1 MCEFCHEHGE
11 GKKWYLQMKNYSEE
25 LLHETLAAEQ
35 QAIVEAPT
43 RLDWNSNFIESFVL
57 PAIRNKPELPR
68 DEPQEAQEVQEV
80 QEVQEAQETEPKPQP
95 NTREILMH
103 RKATHFGQVI
113 PMEDVEKVIEM
124 VDSITRFPCGC
135 RYFTTGKSDKRYCFG
150 LGKNAWG
157 MLSKF
162 PEISPELEVLDKQDA
177 LKIIREFDQEG
188 LMHSIWTGVTPFVGG
203 LCNCDRDC
211 GAYRDY
217 IENDGIPT
225 FFHAEYI
232 CAVNWDLCSGCK
244 SCMRQCQFGAMFY
257 SSVLA
262 KVYINE
268 VKCFGCGVC
277 RTACP
282 HDAIT
287 LILREQ
293 NPKAKAIWMRKMKG

>member
-25 LLHETLAAEQ
+25 LLHETLSAEL

-57 PAIRNKPELPR
+57 PAVRNKPEPPR
-68 DEPQEAQEVQEV
+68 EDPPENP
-80 QEVQEAQETEPKPQP
+80 ETESKPQP
-95 NTREILMH
+95 NIAEILMH

-135 RYFTTGKSDKRYCFG
+135 RYFATGKSDKRYCFG

-157 MLSKF
+157 TLNKF
-162 PEISPELEVLDKQDA
+162 PELSPELEVLDKQEA
-177 LKIIREFDQEG
+177 LKIIRDFDQEG
-188 LMHSIWTGVTPFVGG
+188 LMHSIWTGVTPFIGG

-211 GAYRDY
+211 GAYHWY
-217 IENDGIPT
+217 IEQDGIPS
-225 FFHAEYI
+225 FFHGEYI
-232 CAVNWDLCSGCK
+232 CAVNVDLCSGCK

-257 SSVLA
+257 SSVLG

-277 RTACP
+277 RAACP
-282 HDAIT
+282 HDAIA
-287 LILREQ
+287 LIPREQ
-293 NPKAKAIWMRKMKG
+293 SPKAKDIWVRDFKP